1 MKDFSALDDAILKHV
16 RARRAPHPI
25 YARHLNTLAA
35 PLATVTSAGPDTY
48 RLIDRRLQ
56 ALRKR
61 GLIQPDRKGPCGWR
75 AVEEATP

>member
-1 MKDFSALDDAILKHV
+1 MKDFAQLDDAILKHV
-16 RARRAPHPI
+16 RSGLSPHPI

-61 GLIQPDRKGPCGWR
+61 GLIRPDRKGPCGWR
-75 AVEEATP
+75 PTEEEA